1 VSERSPRL
9 RKAKGPER
17 PTYLGRHDVD
27 RVMAVLL
34 ALTSEVATLRERI
47 DTHERLAA
55 QGRSATPEQVEAHVP
70 EPDVEAAREAW
81 RDAYIRRLF
90 RVITEDVEDLLEAS
104 DESRG

>member
-1 VSERSPRL
+1 MSERSPRL

-17 PTYLGRHDVD
+17 PTYLGRDDVD

-55 QGRSATPEQVEAHVP
+55 QGQAATPEQVELHVP
-70 EPDVEAAREAW
+70 EPVVEAEREAW

-90 RVITEDVEDLLEAS
+90 RVITEDVEGLDRSA
-104 DESRG
+104 DPGD

>member
-1 VSERSPRL
+1 MSERSPRL
-9 RKAKGPER
+9 RKARGPER
-17 PTYLGRHDVD
+17 PTYLDRGDVD

-55 QGRSATPEQVEAHVP
+55 QGLAATPEQVEAHVP
-70 EPDVEAAREAW
+70 EPAAEAAREAW

-90 RVITEDVEDLLEAS
+90 RVISEDIEGAG
-104 DESRG
+104 RGADPPR

>member
-1 VSERSPRL
+1 MSERSPRP
-9 RKAKGPER
+9 RKAAGPER
-17 PTYLGRHDVD
+17 PKYLGPDDVD
-27 RVMAVLL
+27 RVAAVLL

-55 QGRSATPEQVEAHVP
+55 KGLPASPEHVETHVP

-90 RVITEDVEDLLEAS
+90 RVFTEDVEGLARSAGPE
-104 DESRG
+104 G